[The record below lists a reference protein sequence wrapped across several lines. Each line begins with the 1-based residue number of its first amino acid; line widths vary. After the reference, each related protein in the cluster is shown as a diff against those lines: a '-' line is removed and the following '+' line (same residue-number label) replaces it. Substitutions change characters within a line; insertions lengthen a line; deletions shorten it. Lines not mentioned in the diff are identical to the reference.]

1 MLDSVDAM
9 TSSLSDC
16 DWAVSIVED
25 NLLLVWGKGY
35 LMSAVVIYIVMSALK
50 VTKENVFTSM
60 QTN

>member
-1 MLDSVDAM
+1 MLDSVDVM
-9 TSSLSDC
+9 TSSLSDW

-35 LMSAVVIYIVMSALK
+35 LMSDTVIYIVMSALK

>member
-16 DWAVSIVED
+16 DCVVSIVED

-35 LMSAVVIYIVMSALK
+35 LMSAIVIYIVMSALK

-60 QTN
+60 QMN